1 LPVAREGFAMS
12 LTQQI
17 ASHIQ
22 HARILG
28 YASGPSDFQL
38 RATQRGIVLINLKT
52 HCAELLFDQDE
63 DSFLEK
69 DSIAQ

>member
-1 LPVAREGFAMS
+1 MN

-22 HARILG
+22 QARILG

-38 RATQRGIVLINLKT
+38 RVTQKGAILTNLKT
-52 HCAELLFDQDE
+52 HCAELLLVRDE
-63 DSFLEK
+63 DPFFEK

>member
-1 LPVAREGFAMS
+1 MS

-17 ASHIQ
+17 ASHIRQ
-22 HARILG
+22 ARILG

-38 RATQRGIVLINLKT
+38 RVTPKGAILTNLRT
-52 HCAELLFDQDE
+52 NQAELLFDQDG
-63 DSFLEK
+63 DPFSEK

>member
-1 LPVAREGFAMS
+1 MN

-22 HARILG
+22 QARILG

-38 RATQRGIVLINLKT
+38 RVTKKGATLTNLKT

-63 DSFLEK
+63 DPFFEK

>member
-1 LPVAREGFAMS
+1 MN

-17 ASHIQ
+17 ASHIR

-38 RATQRGIVLINLKT
+38 RVTSTGVILTNLKT
-52 HCAELLFDQDE
+52 HCAELLFGQDE
-63 DSFLEK
+63 DPFFEK
-69 DSIAQ
+69 DSIAL

>member
-1 LPVAREGFAMS
+1 MN

-22 HARILG
+22 QARILG

-38 RATQRGIVLINLKT
+38 RATPKGVVLTNLKT
-52 HCAELLFDQDE
+52 RCAELLFDQDE
-63 DSFLEK
+63 DPFLEK
-69 DSIAQ
+69 ENIAQ

>member
-1 LPVAREGFAMS
+1 MN

-22 HARILG
+22 QARILG

-38 RATQRGIVLINLKT
+38 RVTPKGAILTNLKT
-52 HCAELLFDQDE
+52 RCAELLFDRDE
-63 DSFLEK
+63 DPFFEK